1 MHSAAGVGA
10 ESVLAFVVND
20 FLDGGIAGHH
30 FLLDF
35 VVAEG
40 EALEE
45 GERVLEF
52 LDEAL
57 GE

>member
-1 MHSAAGVGA
+1 MGA
-10 ESVLAFVVND
+10 ESVLALIVDD

-30 FLLDF
+30 FLLDL
-35 VVAEG
+35 VVSEG